1 MHATEA
7 KPWRRQV
14 TAGGRPAPR
23 VRRTGDE
30 ADRLKALGPASRA
43 DGLLGRLSSSSFSP
57 LVEHV
62 HITLPQAPS
71 QASSSH
77 ASACAGVMSRSGR
90 DGDCDHSSVSRH
102 GGNCHDGDYCD
113 YKNIQNLLI
122 IFVGYT
128 RAHAGFG
135 CMKFYNVNCRW
146 HEESECST
154 SSAHKKNVIMRSV
167 PIKLVH

>member
-1 MHATEA
+1 MQPE
-7 KPWRRQV
+7 PWRRQV
-14 TAGGRPAPR
+14 TAGRTEPR
-23 VRRTGDE
+23 VGRTGDE
-30 ADRLKALGPASRA
+30 ADSKLMVSLASCF
-43 DGLLGRLSSSSFSP
+43 LFFLFSLACWSTYASP
-57 LVEHV
+57 C
-62 HITLPQAPS
+62 PS

-77 ASACAGVMSRSGR
+77 ASARSGFMSRSGR
-90 DGDCDHSSVSRH
+90 DGDCDHSSVSRR

-128 RAHAGFG
+128 RAPAGFG

>member
-62 HITLPQAPS
+62 HITLAPGPQPS
-71 QASSSH
+71 LQQPCIRPLGIYEPIGTRRRRRSQQCVTARRQLSRRRLRSQKIFRTCSH
-77 ASACAGVMSRSGR
+77 YIRQP
-90 DGDCDHSSVSRH
+90 H
-102 GGNCHDGDYCD
+102 
-113 YKNIQNLLI
+113 K
-122 IFVGYT
+122 T

-135 CMKFYNVNCRW
+135 CRLAAGYAAPAASTLFYNANCRW
-146 HEESECST
+146 HEES
-154 SSAHKKNVIMRSV
+154 V
-167 PIKLVH
+167 LW

>member
-7 KPWRRQV
+7 KPWRRQG

-102 GGNCHDGDYCD
+102 GGNCRDGDCD
-113 YKNIQNLLI
+113 HKNIQNLLI

-135 CMKFYNVNCRW
+135 CRLAAGYPAPAASTLFYNANCRW
-146 HEESECST
+146 PEES
-154 SSAHKKNVIMRSV
+154 V
-167 PIKLVH
+167 LW

>member
-14 TAGGRPAPR
+14 TAGGRTAPR

-62 HITLPQAPS
+62 HITPAPGPQPS
-71 QASSSH
+71 LQQPCIRLRRSYEPIGTRRRLRSQQCVTARRQL
-77 ASACAGVMSRSGR
+77 SRRRLRSQKY
-90 DGDCDHSSVSRH
+90 SEP
-102 GGNCHDGDYCD
+102 
-113 YKNIQNLLI
+113 
-122 IFVGYT
+122 
-128 RAHAGFG
+128 AHYIRRLH
-135 CMKFYNVNCRW
+135 KSTCRLRL
-146 HEESECST
+146 HE
-154 SSAHKKNVIMRSV
+154 V
-167 PIKLVH
+167 L